1 MEYTKDFLRTK
12 DCQILG
18 MIMTI
23 ELKDWLNSINLNKNN
38 IIKEDPDTERKY
50 APFIINKCMSGHLDT
65 VLLANE
71 MNMNHSLSKSLQY
84 DFFLNSVRKK
94 KRFSP
99 WLRKDKIKNL
109 DVVKQYYGYSNEKA
123 VQVLRILTS
132 EQIAFIK
139 SKLEIGGKR

>member
-1 MEYTKDFLRTK
+1 
-12 DCQILG
+12 
-18 MIMTI
+18 
-23 ELKDWLNSINLNKNN
+23 
-38 IIKEDPDTERKY
+38 
-50 APFIINKCMSGHLDT
+50 MSGHLDT

-123 VQVLRILTS
+123 LQVLKILS
-132 EQIAFIK
+132 NEQINFIK
-139 SKLEIGGKR
+139 QRLEIGGKK

>member
-123 VQVLRILTS
+123 AQVLRILTS